1 MTVSAADVA
10 FVVVVV
16 AVVVA
21 LVDIVV
27 AAAIVVVVVDSVLA
41 GIHFAIPSCFT
52 E

>member
-27 AAAIVVVVVDSVLA
+27 AAAIVVVVDSVLA